1 MNTSYS
7 NPGMRLA
14 MDVVYL
20 HKVMKEL
27 NASQIKK
34 EELI

>member
-1 MNTSYS
+1 
-7 NPGMRLA
+7 

-27 NASQIKK
+27 DASQIKIHPPGINPD
-34 EELI
+34 E